1 MRNEYN
7 MKLDGNGYAKSILQ
21 EGSCCHLCGRNGSM
35 DKLDRHEVFG
45 GPDRCHL
52 NGVHKGASLRVPL
65 QREAQMAA
73 MKKYKWDTDEF
84 IRIFGRSYL

>member
-21 EGSCCHLCGRNGSM
+21 EGSCCHLCGHNGSM

-45 GPDRCHL
+45 GPDRAKSKRYGLWVLPVSYTHL
-52 NGVHKGASLRVPL
+52 TLPTILLV
-65 QREAQMAA
+65 
-73 MKKYKWDTDEF
+73 
-84 IRIFGRSYL
+84 

>member
-21 EGSCCHLCGRNGSM
+21 EGSCCHLCGHNGSM

-45 GPDRCHL
+45 GPDRAKSKRYGLWVLLCHDL
-52 NGVHKGASLRVPL
+52 SP
-65 QREAQMAA
+65 E
-73 MKKYKWDTDEF
+73 
-84 IRIFGRSYL
+84 RST

>member
-35 DKLDRHEVFG
+35 DKLDRHDSAALTG
-45 GPDRCHL
+45 R
-52 NGVHKGASLRVPL
+52 KAS
-65 QREAQMAA
+65 A
-73 MKKYKWDTDEF
+73 MGYGFCYAMTAVT
-84 IRIFGRSYL
+84 

>member
-21 EGSCCHLCGRNGSM
+21 EGSCCHLCGHNGSM

-45 GPDRCHL
+45 RP
-52 NGVHKGASLRVPL
+52 
-65 QREAQMAA
+65 
-73 MKKYKWDTDEF
+73 
-84 IRIFGRSYL
+84 

>member
-7 MKLDGNGYAKSILQ
+7 MKLDGNGYAKSIL
-21 EGSCCHLCGRNGSM
+21 
-35 DKLDRHEVFG
+35 HEVFG
-45 GPDRCHL
+45 GPDRAKSKRYGLWVLLCHDRCHL

>member
-45 GPDRCHL
+45 G
-52 NGVHKGASLRVPL
+52 
-65 QREAQMAA
+65 A
-73 MKKYKWDTDEF
+73 MGYGFCYAMTAVT
-84 IRIFGRSYL
+84 